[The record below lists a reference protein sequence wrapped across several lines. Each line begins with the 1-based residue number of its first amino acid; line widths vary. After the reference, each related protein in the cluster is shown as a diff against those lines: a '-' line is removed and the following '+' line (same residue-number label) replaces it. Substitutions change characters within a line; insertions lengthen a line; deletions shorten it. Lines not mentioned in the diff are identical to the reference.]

1 MKNPSCLI
9 MMFGFPLFLAV
20 ISFLLWRLRLPV
32 ASGVDPLEVLGQSVG
47 VGSACG
53 FLAMLAL
60 LWLNQARR
68 KLHDKDVLRRSA
80 VGDLRDGGRVVVGG
94 RLTPLESTLKAPIS
108 GDECLLYR
116 WAFSSRAT
124 TGKMRSTRFH
134 AQGFGMAPCL
144 IQGQGASLR
153 FFTFPKLEVPTHRH
167 RDAEAYRR
175 AQDYAA
181 DSDFETRP
189 TVIVEH
195 DREIWTKL
203 VENTLSINHCVADWD
218 RKLSFEVTEADTSR
232 KYFLEEWLVRPGEEV
247 WIAGTYSAQLGGVAP
262 PETTIRSDKWVR
274 LTTTKISAVSDLNR
288 RAVYFVLASLGAATT
303 AVMLGRGFLSGAV
316 QKFFGW

>member
-9 MMFGFPLFLAV
+9 MTFGFPLFSAA

-32 ASGVDPLEVLGQSVG
+32 AVGVDSLEVLGQSVA
-47 VGSACG
+47 VGTACG
-53 FLAMLAL
+53 SLAMLAM

-80 VGDLRDGGRVVVGG
+80 LGDLRDGERVVVGG
-94 RLTPLESTLKAPIS
+94 RLTALESTLEAPIS

-124 TGKMRSTRFH
+124 TGKMRSSWIH

-144 IQGQGASLR
+144 IQGQGASVRL
-153 FFTFPKLEVPTHRH
+153 FTYPKLEVPIHEH
-167 RDAEAYRR
+167 RDVDAYQR
-175 AQDYAA
+175 AQTFVSG
-181 DSDFETRP
+181 SDFETRS
-189 TVIVEH
+189 TVIPEH
-195 DREIWTKL
+195 DREIWSEL
-203 VENTLSINHCVADWD
+203 VKDTLKVNHCVKHWD
-218 RKLSFEVTEADTSR
+218 RKLSFEETEADTSR
-232 KYFLEEWLVRPGEEV
+232 RYVFQEWLVRPGDEV
-247 WIAGTYSAQLGGVAP
+247 WLAGVYSSQLDGVAP

-274 LTTTKISAVSDLNR
+274 LTTTEISAASDLNR
-288 RAVYFVLASLGAATT
+288 RAVYFVFAALGAATA
-303 AVMLGRGFLSGAV
+303 AVMLGRGFLSGAL